1 MVPAPARCK
10 LPQEAVIR
18 NVRLSLATIFIL
30 FCCLLEVPALAAGET
45 GTGKP
50 DVSRFLL
57 ANGMEVV
64 VIPDRRAPVV
74 THMVWYKSG
83 SADDPPGKS
92 GLAHFLEH
100 LMFKGTKTVPAGEFS
115 RKVAEI
121 GGQEN
126 AFTTVDYTAYY
137 QKVSP
142 QALEMVMFHEADR
155 MANLVLTEAHIEP
168 EKKVVL
174 EERRSRVDSS
184 PASILGETVSAM
196 LYKHHPYGT
205 PIIGW
210 EHEIEGLTLGDAMAF
225 YKDHY
230 RPDNAVLVVAGDVE
244 AENVLGLANKTYGK
258 LPPGEGVVPVNRISE
273 PEPVAA
279 RSAEYFDA
287 RVTTPSFQRVYLVP
301 SYQTAQ
307 AGEAEAL
314 DLLASI
320 LGGSSTARIYRK
332 LIAEDEIA
340 TSAGAWF
347 QGASR
352 GPTRFSLYGT
362 PRGSHSVE
370 DVEQAIAAVM
380 EDVIENGVTQEELDR
395 QRNALLKSVIFER
408 DSQTTLARLYGAVL
422 SLDGTLED
430 VHGWP
435 ERIREVTVEDI
446 NRVARKYLRPQR
458 SVTSYLRPAS

>member
-1 MVPAPARCK
+1 MIPVLTRHREAPIESIRIRLAAILLLAFSVLPVPA
-10 LPQEAVIR
+10 
-18 NVRLSLATIFIL
+18 SATGD
-30 FCCLLEVPALAAGET
+30 A
-45 GTGKP
+45 GKP
-50 DVSRFLL
+50 DVSRFQL

-83 SADDPPGKS
+83 SSDDPPGKS

-100 LMFKGTKTVPAGEFS
+100 LMFKGTKNVPAGEFS

-126 AFTTVDYTAYY
+126 AFTTVDFTAYY
-137 QKVSP
+137 QKISP
-142 QALEMVMFHEADR
+142 EALEMVMFYEADR
-155 MANLVLTEAHIEP
+155 MANLVLTEEVIAP
-168 EKKVVL
+168 EKNVVL

-184 PASILGETVSAM
+184 PASVLGETVAAL

-210 EHEIEGLTLGDAMAF
+210 EHEIRELTLDDAMGF
-225 YKDHY
+225 YKAHY

-244 AENVLGLANKTYGK
+244 AQQVLALAEANYGR
-258 LPPGEGVVPVNRISE
+258 LSPGEGAIPVNTIEE

-279 RSAEYFDA
+279 RFAEYFDE
-287 RVTTPSFQRVYLVP
+287 RVTTPSFERYYLVP
-301 SYQTAQ
+301 SYQTGQ
-307 AGEAEAL
+307 PGEAEAL

-320 LGGSSTARIYRK
+320 LGGSSTARLYRK
-332 LIAEDEIA
+332 LIVEDEVA

-352 GPTRFSLYGT
+352 GLTRFGLFGR
-362 PRGSHSVE
+362 PRGKHSVE
-370 DVEQAIAAVM
+370 DVEMAIAKVLEDIM
-380 EDVIENGVTQEELDR
+380 EHGVTQEELDR

-408 DSQTTLARLYGAVL
+408 DSQTTLARLYGTVL
-422 SLDGTLED
+422 SLGGTVED
-430 VHGWP
+430 IHEWP
-435 ERIREVTVEDI
+435 QRLAAVTVEDI
-446 NRVARKYLRPQR
+446 NQVARKYLRPHR
-458 SVTSYLRPAS
+458 SVTSYLRPKP

>member
-1 MVPAPARCK
+1 MEQRH
-10 LPQEAVIR
+10 LTR
-18 NVRLSLATIFIL
+18 
-30 FCCLLEVPALAAGET
+30 
-45 GTGKP
+45 KP
-50 DVSRFLL
+50 
-57 ANGMEVV
+57 
-64 VIPDRRAPVV
+64 P
-74 THMVWYKSG
+74 
-83 SADDPPGKS
+83 
-92 GLAHFLEH
+92 
-100 LMFKGTKTVPAGEFS
+100 
-115 RKVAEI
+115 
-121 GGQEN
+121 
-126 AFTTVDYTAYY
+126 
-137 QKVSP
+137 
-142 QALEMVMFHEADR
+142 
-155 MANLVLTEAHIEP
+155 
-168 EKKVVL
+168 
-174 EERRSRVDSS
+174 
-184 PASILGETVSAM
+184 
-196 LYKHHPYGT
+196 
-205 PIIGW
+205 
-210 EHEIEGLTLGDAMAF
+210 
-225 YKDHY
+225 
-230 RPDNAVLVVAGDVE
+230 LVV
-244 AENVLGLANKTYGK
+244 
-258 LPPGEGVVPVNRISE
+258 R
-273 PEPVAA
+273 
-279 RSAEYFDA
+279 
-287 RVTTPSFQRVYLVP
+287 RVTARDEEAAFDRGTVQPLQVFPSRQ
-301 SYQTAQ
+301 
-307 AGEAEAL
+307 AL

-408 DSQTTLARLYGAVL
+408 DSQTTLARLYGVVL